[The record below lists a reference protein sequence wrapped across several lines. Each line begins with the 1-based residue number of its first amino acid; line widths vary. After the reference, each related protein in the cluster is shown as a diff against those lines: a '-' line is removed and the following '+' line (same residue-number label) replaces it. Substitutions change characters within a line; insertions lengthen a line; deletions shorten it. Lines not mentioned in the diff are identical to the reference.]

1 MISLIRKQRFLF
13 IRIIRPK
20 LLVTMIKNH
29 LLLMQARIVEIR
41 IKKLMITVKKP
52 IMTSLMKKQH
62 GIILDFTFSQNLSFV
77 YTGA

>member
-1 MISLIRKQRFLF
+1 MISLIRKQQSLF

-29 LLLMQARIVEIR
+29 LHMQARIVEIR